1 MNTLISAMVFWPI
14 AAAFLSFLLGRKTK
28 TGRDAFVWT
37 VVGVEFVLS
46 LLLFFR
52 GAGADNVL
60 VTIPGI

>member
-46 LLLFFR
+46 FVGFQNEDCR
-52 GAGADNVL
+52 
-60 VTIPGI
+60 